1 MRVKQTSSKKTKVVV
16 IGLISAIVVVTVAAI
31 VYATMVRP
39 QQAEQAKDD
48 VNSSQTKEKNNDKGD
63 NKKVDDSK
71 TKPEEQ
77 DGRNS
82 DRPAGPGEQRGS
94 KRAVTPIV
102 SGYGLS
108 GDGQRLQI
116 DGGVNAI
123 VENGGSCTFTVY
135 WSGGQVS
142 RQTGASAGPSSTNC
156 RMSEIPL
163 SELPS
168 GTDMSIKVTYSSSA
182 YIGEST
188 NGPSFHKEG
197 LR

>member
-94 KRAVTPIV
+94 KRAVTPIM

-156 RMSEIPL
+156 RMAEIPL

-168 GTDMSIKVTYSSSA
+168 GTDMSIKVIYSSGA
-182 YIGEST
+182 YTGEST
-188 NGPSFHKEG
+188 NGPSFRKEG
-197 LR
+197 LQ

>member
-1 MRVKQTSSKKTKVVV
+1 MRVKQTSSKKTKAV
-16 IGLISAIVVVTVAAI
+16 IISLVSAVIVIAIAAV
-31 VYATMVRP
+31 VYAITQP
-39 QQAEQAKDD
+39 QQTDQAKND
-48 VNSSQTKEKNNDKGD
+48 VNSSQTKEKNNGKGD
-63 NKKVDDSK
+63 SKKVDDSK

-108 GDGQRLQI
+108 GDKQRLQI

-123 VENGGSCTFTVY
+123 VENGGGCTFTVY

-142 RQTGASAGPSSTNC
+142 RQTSASAGPSSTNC
-156 RMSEIPL
+156 RMVEIPL

-168 GTDMSIKVTYSSSA
+168 GTDMSIKVAYSSNA

-188 NGPSFHKEG
+188 NGPSFRKEG

>member
-1 MRVKQTSSKKTKVVV
+1 MRVKQTSSKKTKAV
-16 IGLISAIVVVTVAAI
+16 IISLVSAVIVIAIAAV
-31 VYATMVRP
+31 VYAITQP
-39 QQAEQAKDD
+39 QQTEQAKND
-48 VNSSQTKEKNNDKGD
+48 VNSSQTKEKNNSKGD
-63 NKKVDDSK
+63 SKKVDDSK

-108 GDGQRLQI
+108 GDKQRLQI

-123 VENGGSCTFTVY
+123 VENGGGCTFTVY

-142 RQTGASAGPSSTNC
+142 RQTSASAGPSSTNC
-156 RMSEIPL
+156 RMAEIPL

-168 GTDMSIKVTYSSSA
+168 GTDMSIKVAYSSNA

-188 NGPSFHKEG
+188 NGPSFRKEG
-197 LR
+197 LQ

>member
-1 MRVKQTSSKKTKVVV
+1 MRVKQTSSKKTKAV
-16 IGLISAIVVVTVAAI
+16 IISLVSAVIVIAIAAV
-31 VYATMVRP
+31 VYAITQP
-39 QQAEQAKDD
+39 QQTEQAKND
-48 VNSSQTKEKNNDKGD
+48 VNSSQTKEKNNSKGD
-63 NKKVDDSK
+63 SKKVDDSK

-82 DRPAGPGEQRGS
+82 DRPAGPGEQHGS

-108 GDGQRLQI
+108 GDKQRLQI

-123 VENGGSCTFTVY
+123 VENGGGCTFTVY

-142 RQTGASAGPSSTNC
+142 RQTSASAGPSSTNC
-156 RMSEIPL
+156 RMAEIPL

-168 GTDMSIKVTYSSSA
+168 GTDMSIKVVYSSGA
-182 YIGEST
+182 YTGEST
-188 NGPSFHKEG
+188 NGPSFRKEG

>member
-1 MRVKQTSSKKTKVVV
+1 MRVKQTSSKKTKAVIISLVSVV
-16 IGLISAIVVVTVAAI
+16 IVIAIAAV
-31 VYATMVRP
+31 VYAIMQP
-39 QQAEQAKDD
+39 QQTEQAKND
-48 VNSSQTKEKNNDKGD
+48 VNSSQTKEKNNGKGD
-63 NKKVDDSK
+63 SKKVDDSK

-156 RMSEIPL
+156 RMAEIPL

-168 GTDMSIKVTYSSSA
+168 GTDMSIKVVYSSGT
-182 YIGEST
+182 YTGEST
-188 NGPSFHKEG
+188 NGPSFRKEG

>member
-1 MRVKQTSSKKTKVVV
+1 MRVKQTSPKKTKIV
-16 IGLISAIVVVTVAAI
+16 IISLVSAIVVIAIAAV
-31 VYATMVRP
+31 VYVITRP
-39 QQAEQAKDD
+39 QRAEQTKEGAA
-48 VNSSQTKEKNNDKGD
+48 SSQTKENDNKGD
-63 NKKVDDSK
+63 DKKVDDSK
-71 TKPEEQ
+71 TKPEER
-77 DGRNS
+77 DGRSS
-82 DRPAGPGEQRGS
+82 DKPAGPGEQRGS

-142 RQTGASAGPSSTNC
+142 RQTGAYAGPSSTNC
-156 RMSEIPL
+156 RMAEIPL

-182 YIGEST
+182 YVGEST
-188 NGPSFHKEG
+188 NGPSFRKEG

>member
-1 MRVKQTSSKKTKVVV
+1 MRVKQTSSKKTKAV
-16 IGLISAIVVVTVAAI
+16 IISLVSAVIVIAIAAV
-31 VYATMVRP
+31 VYAITQP
-39 QQAEQAKDD
+39 QQTDQAKND
-48 VNSSQTKEKNNDKGD
+48 VNSSQTKEKNNGKGD
-63 NKKVDDSK
+63 SKKVDDSK

-108 GDGQRLQI
+108 GDKQRLQI

-123 VENGGSCTFTVY
+123 VENGGGCTFTVY

-142 RQTGASAGPSSTNC
+142 RQTSASAGPSSTNC
-156 RMSEIPL
+156 RMAEIPL

-168 GTDMSIKVTYSSSA
+168 GTDMSIKVAYSSNA
-182 YIGEST
+182 YTGEST
-188 NGPSFHKEG
+188 DGPSFRKEG
-197 LR
+197 LQ

>member
-1 MRVKQTSSKKTKVVV
+1 MRVKQTSSKKTKAV
-16 IGLISAIVVVTVAAI
+16 IISLVSAVIVIAIAAV
-31 VYATMVRP
+31 VYAITQP
-39 QQAEQAKDD
+39 QQTDQAKND

-63 NKKVDDSK
+63 SKKVDDSK

-108 GDGQRLQI
+108 GDKQRLQI

-123 VENGGSCTFTVY
+123 VENGGGCTFTVY

-142 RQTGASAGPSSTNC
+142 RQTSASAGPSSTNC
-156 RMSEIPL
+156 RMAEIPL

-168 GTDMSIKVTYSSSA
+168 GTDMSIKVAYSSNA
-182 YIGEST
+182 YTGEST
-188 NGPSFHKEG
+188 NGPSFRKEG
-197 LR
+197 LQ

>member
-1 MRVKQTSSKKTKVVV
+1 MRVKQTSSKKTKAV
-16 IGLISAIVVVTVAAI
+16 IISLVSAVIVIAIAAV
-31 VYATMVRP
+31 VYAITQP
-39 QQAEQAKDD
+39 QQTEQAKND
-48 VNSSQTKEKNNDKGD
+48 VNSSQTKEKNNSKGD
-63 NKKVDDSK
+63 SKKVDDSK

-123 VENGGSCTFTVY
+123 VENGGGCTFTVY

-142 RQTGASAGPSSTNC
+142 RQTSASAGPSSTNC
-156 RMSEIPL
+156 RMAEIPL

-168 GTDMSIKVTYSSSA
+168 GTDMSIKVVYSSGA
-182 YIGEST
+182 YTGEST
-188 NGPSFHKEG
+188 NGPSFRKEG
-197 LR
+197 LQ

>member
-1 MRVKQTSSKKTKVVV
+1 MRVKQTSPKRTKIV
-16 IGLISAIVVVTVAAI
+16 IISLVSAIVVIAIAAV
-31 VYATMVRP
+31 VYAITRP
-39 QQAEQAKDD
+39 QQTERAKDD
-48 VNSSQTKEKNNDKGD
+48 VNSSRAKENNSNKDG

-94 KRAVTPIV
+94 KQAVTPIV

-108 GDGQRLQI
+108 GDKQRLQI

-142 RQTGASAGPSSTNC
+142 RQTGAYAGPSSTNC
-156 RMSEIPL
+156 RMAEIPL

-168 GTDMSIKVTYSSSA
+168 GTDMSIKAAYSSGVYA
-182 YIGEST
+182 GEST
-188 NGPSFHKEG
+188 NGPSFRKEG

>member
-1 MRVKQTSSKKTKVVV
+1 MRVKQTSSKKTKAV
-16 IGLISAIVVVTVAAI
+16 IISLVSAVIVIAIAAV
-31 VYATMVRP
+31 VYAITQP
-39 QQAEQAKDD
+39 QQTEQAKND
-48 VNSSQTKEKNNDKGD
+48 VNSSQTKEKNNSKGD
-63 NKKVDDSK
+63 SKKVDDSK

-108 GDGQRLQI
+108 GDKQRLQI
-116 DGGVNAI
+116 DGGINAI
-123 VENGGSCTFTVY
+123 VENGGGCTFTVY

-142 RQTGASAGPSSTNC
+142 RQTSASAGPSSTNC
-156 RMSEIPL
+156 RMAEIPL

-168 GTDMSIKVTYSSSA
+168 GTDMSIKVVYSSGA
-182 YIGEST
+182 YTGEST
-188 NGPSFHKEG
+188 NGPSFRKEG
-197 LR
+197 LQ

>member
-1 MRVKQTSSKKTKVVV
+1 MRVKQTSSKKTKAVIISLVSVV
-16 IGLISAIVVVTVAAI
+16 IVIAIAAV
-31 VYATMVRP
+31 VYAIMQP
-39 QQAEQAKDD
+39 QQTEQAKND
-48 VNSSQTKEKNNDKGD
+48 VNSSQTKEKNNSKGD
-63 NKKVDDSK
+63 SKKVDDSK
-71 TKPEEQ
+71 TKSEEQ

-108 GDGQRLQI
+108 GDRQRLQI

-142 RQTGASAGPSSTNC
+142 RQTGAYAGPSSTNC
-156 RMSEIPL
+156 RMAEIPL

-182 YIGEST
+182 YVGEST
-188 NGPSFHKEG
+188 NGPSFRKEG

>member
-1 MRVKQTSSKKTKVVV
+1 MRVKQTSPKRTKIV
-16 IGLISAIVVVTVAAI
+16 IISLVSAIVVIAIAAV
-31 VYATMVRP
+31 VYAITRP
-39 QQAEQAKDD
+39 QQTEQAKDD
-48 VNSSQTKEKNNDKGD
+48 ANSSRAKENNS
-63 NKKVDDSK
+63 NKDGNK
-71 TKPEEQ
+71 TKPEEH
-77 DGRNS
+77 DGRS
-82 DRPAGPGEQRGS
+82 PDKPAGPGEQRGS
-94 KRAVTPIV
+94 KRVVTPIV

-142 RQTGASAGPSSTNC
+142 RQTGAYAGPSSTNC
-156 RMSEIPL
+156 RMAEIPL

-168 GTDMSIKVTYSSSA
+168 GTDMSIKVAYSSGVYA
-182 YIGEST
+182 GEST
-188 NGPSFHKEG
+188 NGPSFRKEG

>member
-1 MRVKQTSSKKTKVVV
+1 MRVKQTSSKKTKAV
-16 IGLISAIVVVTVAAI
+16 IISLVSAVIVIAIAAV
-31 VYATMVRP
+31 VYAITQP
-39 QQAEQAKDD
+39 QQTDQAKND
-48 VNSSQTKEKNNDKGD
+48 VNSSQTKEKNNSKGD
-63 NKKVDDSK
+63 SKKVDDSK

-123 VENGGSCTFTVY
+123 VENGGGCTFTVY

-142 RQTGASAGPSSTNC
+142 RQTSASAGPSSTNC
-156 RMSEIPL
+156 RMAEIPL

-168 GTDMSIKVTYSSSA
+168 GTDMSIKVAYSSNA
-182 YIGEST
+182 YTGEST
-188 NGPSFHKEG
+188 NGPSFRKEG
-197 LR
+197 LQ

>member
-1 MRVKQTSSKKTKVVV
+1 MRVKQTSSKKTKAAIISLVSVV
-16 IGLISAIVVVTVAAI
+16 IVIAIAAV
-31 VYATMVRP
+31 VYAITQP
-39 QQAEQAKDD
+39 QQTDQAKND

-63 NKKVDDSK
+63 SKKVDDSK

-108 GDGQRLQI
+108 GDKRRLQI

-123 VENGGSCTFTVY
+123 VENGGGCTFTVY

-142 RQTGASAGPSSTNC
+142 RQTSASAGPSSTNC
-156 RMSEIPL
+156 RMAEIPL

-168 GTDMSIKVTYSSSA
+168 GTDMSIKVAYSSNA

-188 NGPSFHKEG
+188 NGPSFRKEG
-197 LR
+197 LQ

>member
-16 IGLISAIVVVTVAAI
+16 IGLISAIVVATVAAI

-39 QQAEQAKDD
+39 QQAEQVKDD

-77 DGRNS
+77 DGRNA

-156 RMSEIPL
+156 RMAEIPL

-168 GTDMSIKVTYSSSA
+168 GTDMSIKVVYSSGA
-182 YIGEST
+182 YTGEST
-188 NGPSFHKEG
+188 NGPSFRKEG

>member
-1 MRVKQTSSKKTKVVV
+1 MRVKQTSSKKTKAAIISLVSVV
-16 IGLISAIVVVTVAAI
+16 IVIAIAAV
-31 VYATMVRP
+31 VYAITQP
-39 QQAEQAKDD
+39 QQTDQAKND

-63 NKKVDDSK
+63 SKKVDDSK

-108 GDGQRLQI
+108 GDKRRLQI

-123 VENGGSCTFTVY
+123 VENGGGCTFTVY

-142 RQTGASAGPSSTNC
+142 RQTSASAGPSSTNC
-156 RMSEIPL
+156 RMVEIPL

-168 GTDMSIKVTYSSSA
+168 GTDMSIKVAYSSNA

-188 NGPSFHKEG
+188 NGPSFRKEG
-197 LR
+197 LQ

>member
-1 MRVKQTSSKKTKVVV
+1 MRVKQTSSKKTKTV
-16 IGLISAIVVVTVAAI
+16 IISLVSAVIVIAIAAV
-31 VYATMVRP
+31 VYAITQP
-39 QQAEQAKDD
+39 QQTDQAKND
-48 VNSSQTKEKNNDKGD
+48 VNSSQTKEKNNGKGD
-63 NKKVDDSK
+63 SKKVDDSK

-108 GDGQRLQI
+108 GDKQRLQI

-123 VENGGSCTFTVY
+123 VENGGGCTFTVY

-142 RQTGASAGPSSTNC
+142 RQTSASAGPSSTNC
-156 RMSEIPL
+156 RMAEIPL

-168 GTDMSIKVTYSSSA
+168 DTDMSIKVAYSSNA

-188 NGPSFHKEG
+188 NGPSFRKEG
-197 LR
+197 LQ

>member
-1 MRVKQTSSKKTKVVV
+1 MRVKQTSSKKTKAV
-16 IGLISAIVVVTVAAI
+16 IISLVSAVIVIAIAAV
-31 VYATMVRP
+31 VYAITQP
-39 QQAEQAKDD
+39 QQTDQAKND
-48 VNSSQTKEKNNDKGD
+48 VNSSQTKEKNNGKGD
-63 NKKVDDSK
+63 SKKVDDSK

-123 VENGGSCTFTVY
+123 VENGGSCTFMVY

-156 RMSEIPL
+156 RMVEIPL

-182 YIGEST
+182 YVGEST
-188 NGPSFHKEG
+188 NGPSFRKEG

>member
-1 MRVKQTSSKKTKVVV
+1 MRVKQTPSKKTRAIIISLVSVVLV
-16 IGLISAIVVVTVAAI
+16 IAIAAVVYVVT
-31 VYATMVRP
+31 RP
-39 QQAEQAKDD
+39 QQTERAKDD
-48 VNSSQTKEKNNDKGD
+48 ANSSRAKENNSNKDG

-71 TKPEEQ
+71 TKPEER
-77 DGRNS
+77 DGRSS
-82 DRPAGPGEQRGS
+82 DKPAGPGEQRGS

-142 RQTGASAGPSSTNC
+142 RQTGAYAGPSSTNC
-156 RMSEIPL
+156 RMAEIPL

-168 GTDMSIKVTYSSSA
+168 GTDMSIKVAYSSGVYA
-182 YIGEST
+182 GEST
-188 NGPSFHKEG
+188 NGPSFRKEG

>member
-1 MRVKQTSSKKTKVVV
+1 MRVKQTSSKKTKAV
-16 IGLISAIVVVTVAAI
+16 IISLVSAVIVIAIAAV
-31 VYATMVRP
+31 VYAITQP
-39 QQAEQAKDD
+39 QQTDQVKND
-48 VNSSQTKEKNNDKGD
+48 VNSSQTKEKNNGKGD
-63 NKKVDDSK
+63 SKKVDDSK

-108 GDGQRLQI
+108 GDKQRLQI

-123 VENGGSCTFTVY
+123 VENGGGCTFTVY

-142 RQTGASAGPSSTNC
+142 RQTSASAGPSSTNC
-156 RMSEIPL
+156 RMVEIPL

-168 GTDMSIKVTYSSSA
+168 GTDMSIKVAYSSNA

-188 NGPSFHKEG
+188 NGPSFRKEG
-197 LR
+197 LQ

>member
-1 MRVKQTSSKKTKVVV
+1 MRVKQTSSKKTKAAIISLVSVV
-16 IGLISAIVVVTVAAI
+16 IVIAIAAV
-31 VYATMVRP
+31 VYAITQP
-39 QQAEQAKDD
+39 QQTDQAKND

-63 NKKVDDSK
+63 SKKVDDSK

-108 GDGQRLQI
+108 GDKQRLQI

-123 VENGGSCTFTVY
+123 VENGGGCTFTVY
-135 WSGGQVS
+135 WSGGQVL
-142 RQTGASAGPSSTNC
+142 RQTSASAGPSSTNC
-156 RMSEIPL
+156 RMAEIPL

-188 NGPSFHKEG
+188 NGPSFRKEG

>member
-1 MRVKQTSSKKTKVVV
+1 MRVKQTSPKRTKIV
-16 IGLISAIVVVTVAAI
+16 IISLASAIVVIAIAAV
-31 VYATMVRP
+31 VYAITRP
-39 QQAEQAKDD
+39 QRAEQTKEGAA
-48 VNSSQTKEKNNDKGD
+48 SSQTKENDNKGD
-63 NKKVDDSK
+63 DKKVDDSK
-71 TKPEEQ
+71 TKPEER
-77 DGRNS
+77 DGRSS
-82 DRPAGPGEQRGS
+82 DKPAGPGEQRGS
-94 KRAVTPIV
+94 KRAVTPIM

-156 RMSEIPL
+156 RMAEIPL

-168 GTDMSIKVTYSSSA
+168 GTDMSIKVIYSSGA
-182 YIGEST
+182 YTGEST
-188 NGPSFHKEG
+188 NGPSFRKEG
-197 LR
+197 LQ

>member
-1 MRVKQTSSKKTKVVV
+1 MRVKQTSPKKTKIV
-16 IGLISAIVVVTVAAI
+16 IISLVSAIVVIAIAAV
-31 VYATMVRP
+31 VYAITQP
-39 QQAEQAKDD
+39 QQTDQAKND
-48 VNSSQTKEKNNDKGD
+48 VNSSQTKEKNNGKGD
-63 NKKVDDSK
+63 SKKVDDSK

-123 VENGGSCTFTVY
+123 VENGGSCTFMVY

-156 RMSEIPL
+156 RMVEIPL

-182 YIGEST
+182 YVGEST
-188 NGPSFHKEG
+188 NGPSFRKEG

>member
-1 MRVKQTSSKKTKVVV
+1 MRVKQTSSKKTKAV
-16 IGLISAIVVVTVAAI
+16 IISLVSAVIVIAIAAV
-31 VYATMVRP
+31 VYAITQP
-39 QQAEQAKDD
+39 QQTEQAKND
-48 VNSSQTKEKNNDKGD
+48 VNSSQTKEKNNSKGD
-63 NKKVDDSK
+63 SKKVDDSK

-108 GDGQRLQI
+108 GDKQRLQI

-123 VENGGSCTFTVY
+123 VENGGGCTFTVY

-142 RQTGASAGPSSTNC
+142 RQTSASAGPSSTNC
-156 RMSEIPL
+156 RMAEIPL

-168 GTDMSIKVTYSSSA
+168 GTDMSIKVVYSSGA
-182 YIGEST
+182 YTGEST
-188 NGPSFHKEG
+188 NGPSFRKEG
-197 LR
+197 LQ

>member
-16 IGLISAIVVVTVAAI
+16 IGLISAIVVAAVAAI

-77 DGRNS
+77 DGRNA

-94 KRAVTPIV
+94 KRAVTSIV

-156 RMSEIPL
+156 RMAEIPL

-168 GTDMSIKVTYSSSA
+168 GTDMSIKVVYSSGA
-182 YIGEST
+182 YTGEST
-188 NGPSFHKEG
+188 NGPSFRKEG

>member
-16 IGLISAIVVVTVAAI
+16 IGLISAIVVATVAAI

-48 VNSSQTKEKNNDKGD
+48 VNSSQTKEKNNGKGD

-142 RQTGASAGPSSTNC
+142 RQTDASAGPSSTNC
-156 RMSEIPL
+156 RMAEIPL

-168 GTDMSIKVTYSSSA
+168 GTDMSIKVVYSSGA
-182 YIGEST
+182 YTGEST
-188 NGPSFHKEG
+188 NGPSFRKEG